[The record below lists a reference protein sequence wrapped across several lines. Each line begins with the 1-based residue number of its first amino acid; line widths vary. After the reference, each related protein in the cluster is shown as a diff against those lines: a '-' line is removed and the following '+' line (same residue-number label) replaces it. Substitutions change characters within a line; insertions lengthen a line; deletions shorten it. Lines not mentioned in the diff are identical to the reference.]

1 MSIATTENTKQLSIR
16 DHLQSSAI
24 IEQIRRVLPEHMNA
38 ERMARIALTAC
49 TRTPKLNE
57 CTPQSF
63 FRCLLDLSAWG
74 LEPDGRRAYLVPY
87 GKECTLILD
96 YKGIVELAYRSG
108 YVKSIHTDVVREGD
122 IFEYS
127 LGVVTKHTPH
137 GFRLD
142 AGKPASSGE
151 IIAAYC
157 IIQLKDGATKC
168 EVMTREEVD
177 GIKKR
182 SKSGNSGPWVT
193 DYPEMA
199 KKTVF
204 RRASKWIPLSAEVS
218 DAFEKDADS
227 FPPINDGIRKAD
239 PIDVAGLIGDA
250 SNEPPAE

>member
-1 MSIATTENTKQLSIR
+1 MSIATTENTKPLSIR
-16 DHLQSSAI
+16 DHLQTPAI
-24 IEQIRRVLPEHMNA
+24 IEQIARVLPAHMNA
-38 ERMARIALTAC
+38 DRMARIALTAC

-63 FRCLLDLSAWG
+63 FKCLLDLSAWG
-74 LEPDGRRAYLVPY
+74 LEPDGRRAHLIPY
-87 GKECTLILD
+87 GKECTLVLD

-108 YVKSIHTDVVREGD
+108 YVKSVHTDVVRQGD

-137 GFRLD
+137 GFRMD
-142 AGKPASSGE
+142 DDKPATSGE

-157 IIQLKDGATKC
+157 IIHLKDDASKC

-182 SKSGNSGPWVT
+182 SRSGNAGPWVT
-193 DYPEMA
+193 DYAEMA

-204 RRASKWIPLSAEVS
+204 RRASKWIPLSAEVV

-227 FPPINDGIRKAD
+227 FPPINAGIRKAE
-239 PIDVAGLIGDA
+239 PIDVAGLIGEQGQP
-250 SNEPPAE
+250 SE